1 MQWHSASCH
10 THAHIHIPLSLST
23 YLPASL
29 RLALSPSQAHSH
41 IDWAGPRAQ
50 SSIVLGDLTQPGL
63 AVVPHLRRHLCLCL
77 SRFSTSIHPR
87 APSPTSSLPHYRQ
100 LFIPRPLPTF
110 LAPTVP
116 FPPLPSPPPRPPSS
130 LSRATKTPPIL
141 PLDFLFVSPDTLGF
155 AIFVRIVLVSVV
167 HSPTSLVR
175 SRQPTSPLVS

>member
-1 MQWHSASCH
+1 MQLHSASCH
-10 THAHIHIPLSLST
+10 THAHIRVPLSLST
-23 YLPASL
+23 YL

-41 IDWAGPRAQ
+41 TSTGLVPALSHRPWRPDPTWPGRCPSP
-50 SSIVLGDLTQPGL
+50 SSPPLPLP
-63 AVVPHLRRHLCLCL
+63 
-77 SRFSTSIHPR
+77 SRFSTSIYPR
-87 APSPTSSLPHYRQ
+87 APSSTSSLPHYRQ

-116 FPPLPSPPPRPPSS
+116 SAPLPSPLPRPPSS

-167 HSPTSLVR
+167 RSPTSLVR
-175 SRQPTSPLVS
+175 SRQPTNPFVS